1 MGADDAVCLGIVDAG
16 QVESVGHEGRRGFE
30 AAAFLNEGGEAF
42 DAEPAAADI
51 NERAHDIAYHVVQ
64 KGVAVQIEADESCA
78 LGKIGAVDG
87 FDGGFCLA
95 FGGAEAGEVL
105 FADQIGGS
113 PAHRF
118 DVEFEVCPACPVF
131 EQGGTD
137 GGGFEQ
143 IAVMPS
149 VCVEAGVKFGGDLL
163 GVQNGNA
170 FGQVGVHAA
179 YPCLNRTDG
188 SCVKVDDLG
197 GGVHAGIGS
206 AGNNGGNCFPC
217 YLGKCG
223 FQCRLNGRY
232 AASLFLP
239 AVKAAAVVG

>member
-16 QVESVGHEGRRGFE
+16 QVKSVGHEGRRGFE
-30 AAAFLNEGGEAF
+30 AAAFLNQCGEAF
-42 DAEPAAADI
+42 DAESAAADI
-51 NERAHDIAYHVVQ
+51 DERAHDVAYHMVQ

-78 LGKIGAVDG
+78 LGKVGAVNG

-95 FGGAEAGEVL
+95 LGGAEAGEVL
-105 FADQIGGS
+105 FANQIGGS
-113 PAHRF
+113 LPHRF

-143 IAVMPS
+143 VAVVPS
-149 VCVEAGVKFGGDLL
+149 VCVKSCMKFGGDLS

-170 FGQVGVHAA
+170 FGQVGIYAA
-179 YPCLNRTDG
+179 YPCLLGTGG
-188 SCVKVDDLG
+188 SCVEVDDLG
-197 GGVHAGIGS
+197 GGMHAGVGP
-206 AGNNGGNCFPC
+206 AGNGGGNRFPC
-217 YLGKCG
+217 YLGERG

-232 AASLFLP
+232 AVSLFLP
-239 AVKAAAVVG
+239 AVKAAAVIG

>member
-16 QVESVGHEGRRGFE
+16 QVKPVGHEGRWGFE
-30 AAAFLNEGGEAF
+30 AAAFLNQCGEAF
-42 DAEPAAADI
+42 DAESAAADI
-51 NERAHDIAYHVVQ
+51 NERAHDVAYHMVQ

-78 LGKIGAVDG
+78 LGKVGAVDG

-95 FGGAEAGEVL
+95 LGGAEAGEVL
-105 FADQIGGS
+105 FANQIGGS
-113 PAHRF
+113 LPHLP

-143 IAVMPS
+143 VAVVPS
-149 VCVEAGVKFGGDLL
+149 VCVEAGVKFGCDLL
-163 GVQNGNA
+163 GVQNGYA
-170 FGQVGVHAA
+170 FGQVGIYTA
-179 YPCLNRTDG
+179 YPCLLGTDG

-197 GGVHAGIGS
+197 SRMNAGVGS
-206 AGNNGGNCFPC
+206 TGNGGGDRFSCD
-217 YLGKCG
+217 LGERG

-239 AVKAAAVVG
+239 AVKAAAVIG

>member
-16 QVESVGHEGRRGFE
+16 QVESVGHEGRWGFE
-30 AAAFLNEGGEAF
+30 AAAFLNQCGEAF

-51 NERAHDIAYHVVQ
+51 NERAHDVAYHMVQ
-64 KGVAVQIEADESCA
+64 KGVAVQIEADESCT
-78 LGKIGAVDG
+78 LGKVGAVDG

-95 FGGAEAGEVL
+95 LGGAEAGEVL

-113 PAHRF
+113 LPHLP

-131 EQGGTD
+131 EHGGTD

-143 IAVMPS
+143 VAVVPS
-149 VCVEAGVKFGGDLL
+149 VCVEAGVKFGCDLSS
-163 GVQNGNA
+163 VQNGNA

-179 YPCLNRTDG
+179 YPCLLGTDG

-197 GGVHAGIGS
+197 GGVHAGVGS
-206 AGNNGGNCFPC
+206 ASNGGGDRFSCD
-217 YLGKCG
+217 LGKCV

-232 AASLFLP
+232 AACLFLP